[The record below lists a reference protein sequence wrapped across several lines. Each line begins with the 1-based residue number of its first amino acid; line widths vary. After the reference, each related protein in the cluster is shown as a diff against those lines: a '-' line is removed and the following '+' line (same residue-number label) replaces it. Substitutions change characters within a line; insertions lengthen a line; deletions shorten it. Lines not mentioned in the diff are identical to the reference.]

1 MYMAENLDKKRT
13 YQSDLK
19 LLRNTRTV
27 KKKIKH
33 MDFNNALMALKS
45 LVQCLFY
52 SF

>member
-1 MYMAENLDKKRT
+1 MTENLDKKRA

-33 MDFNNALMALKS
+33 IDFNNALWLLK
-45 LVQCLFY
+45 V
-52 SF
+52 